1 MEKRGVITI
10 DGPAG
15 AGKSTVGRF
24 LARNLGFLYIDSGSF
39 YRAVAWQARLDG
51 VDPKDREA
59 LSVFLQGFHPRV
71 TSDGQ
76 GFHLLIDGREV
87 KEELRQ
93 PWVSRAASE
102 VAKVP
107 EVRRWVK
114 ERLRQL
120 AQNGGVV
127 AEGRDQGTAVFPD
140 ALCKFY
146 LTADLTT
153 RARRRLQD
161 WQKDGDPPPLEEVM
175 KELAARDRQD
185 ETRNEAPLRVP
196 EDAVVIDT
204 TLLSIDEVVRECLAR
219 IRELLD

>member
-15 AGKSTVGRF
+15 AGKSTVGRL
-24 LARNLGFLYIDSGSF
+24 LARNLGYLYIDSGSF
-39 YRAVAWQARLDG
+39 YRAVAWQARRSGMDL
-51 VDPKDREA
+51 KDLKA
-59 LSVFLQGFHPRV
+59 LSAFLQGFQPRV

-76 GFHLLIDGREV
+76 GFHLVINDREI

-102 VAKVP
+102 VAALP

-127 AEGRDQGTAVFPD
+127 TEGRDQGTVVFPD

-146 LTADLTT
+146 LTADLAT

-161 WQKDGDPPPLEEVM
+161 YQKDGDPPPLEEVM

-196 EDAVVIDT
+196 EDAEVIDT
-204 TLLSIDEVVRECLAR
+204 TSLSIDEVVTECLAR
-219 IRELLD
+219 VRELLD

>member
-1 MEKRGVITI
+1 VEKRGVITI

-15 AGKSTVGRF
+15 AGKSTVGRL
-24 LARNLGFLYIDSGSF
+24 LARNLGYLYIDSGSF
-39 YRAVAWQARLDG
+39 YRAVAWQARRSGMDL
-51 VDPKDREA
+51 KDLKA
-59 LSVFLQGFHPRV
+59 LSAFLQGFQPRV

-76 GFHLLIDGREV
+76 GFHLVINDREI

-102 VAKVP
+102 VAALP

-127 AEGRDQGTAVFPD
+127 TEGRDQGTVVFPD

-146 LTADLTT
+146 LTADLAT

-161 WQKDGDPPPLEEVM
+161 YQKDGDPPPLEEVM

-196 EDAVVIDT
+196 EDAEVIDT
-204 TLLSIDEVVRECLAR
+204 TSLSIDEVVTECLAR
-219 IRELLD
+219 VRELLD